1 MHLSSVKE
9 AERKYGCR
17 APTFQVRPPLLSSLP
32 DLLLALADPLS
43 PLVSTSATAPRH
55 LQAHP
60 PGRADAPS
68 PSPLAPAAFRPSQAA
83 STVPT
88 TALDA
93 SPAELLRTIAS
104 VITEH
109 DDTSDDEPTQVMDE
123 LARSW
128 GLLEQVTLTAGRLP
142 DGQDEPGPSRAAAD
156 DEAGMK
162 TRGRARKASDR
173 ATRGD
178 VEREVRVLSLL
189 SCSRNLLMAPSLC
202 LQLFAAVERLLART
216 LGTRPTDDP
225 AAALAL
231 AAPLLVH
238 LSTSSPRRT
247 LSLLAPPLL
256 AAVHALLFD
265 LLCALPEPH
274 LACAP
279 PGPVLVARL
288 APTVSLAHLA
298 LPAAPTLA
306 FAPPSALSYEPLAHA
321 LDALV
326 RLVAGTGVDAQL
338 AAVRLPGAGEDGPSV
353 EAAVLGLLERAWAVR
368 DALCG
373 ADEAGE
379 AA

>member
-1 MHLSSVKE
+1 M
-9 AERKYGCR
+9 
-17 APTFQVRPPLLSSLP
+17 
-32 DLLLALADPLS
+32 
-43 PLVSTSATAPRH
+43 
-55 LQAHP
+55 
-60 PGRADAPS
+60 
-68 PSPLAPAAFRPSQAA
+68 
-83 STVPT
+83 
-88 TALDA
+88 TALDT

-104 VITEH
+104 AITEH
-109 DDTSDDEPTQVMDE
+109 DETSGDEPTQVKDE

-128 GLLEQVTLTAGRLP
+128 GFLEQVALGAGRLP
-142 DGQDEPGPSRAAAD
+142 DDGEDEPGPSRAAAD
-156 DEAGMK
+156 DEEGMR

-178 VEREVRVLSLL
+178 VEREVRALSFL
-189 SCSRNLLMAPSLC
+189 SCSRNLLTAPSLC

-216 LGTRPTDDP
+216 LGIRATDDP
-225 AAALAL
+225 APALAL

-238 LSTSSPRRT
+238 LSASSPRRT
-247 LSLLAPPLL
+247 LSHLATPLL
-256 AAVHALLFD
+256 AAVHTLLFD

-274 LACAP
+274 LASAP
-279 PGPVLVARL
+279 PAPVLVARL
-288 APTVSLAHLA
+288 APTLSLAHLA

-306 FAPPSALSYEPLAHA
+306 SAPPSALSYEPLAHA

-368 DALCG
+368 DTLCG